1 MTHEEVF
8 TKLGLLNNLDF
19 KEEAYQLWLLAFDS
33 FCERYFGS
41 KALKD
46 EAQLGKDLSLL
57 YSRTSFLLRF
67 LSGPHETKKSRWNLE
82 KYQRSSETIKT
93 FSYIPDMKPG
103 DFIEITI
110 LPDSKY
116 PIYGIVAENHLKT
129 TGFLKFIALHNKLLN
144 NYQPSENWRIKVLKT
159 TNP

>member
-1 MTHEEVF
+1 MAKPIKYRETD
-8 TKLGLLNNLDF
+8 K
-19 KEEAYQLWLLAFDS
+19 K
-33 FCERYFGS
+33 
-41 KALKD
+41 
-46 EAQLGKDLSLL
+46 
-57 YSRTSFLLRF
+57 RF
-67 LSGPHETKKSRWNLE
+67 W
-82 KYQRSSETIKT
+82 I
-93 FSYIPDMKPG
+93 DMVQPG